1 MGDPM
6 VLKITLYCIG
16 AGLGVL
22 GFVAGSK
29 ILGIASQ
36 PRSVEVVQSN
46 AASEAEGQRQRTLWA
61 MFLLGI
67 VGGVYI
73 IIIAAR

>member
-1 MGDPM
+1 MNDPIL
-6 VLKITLYCIG
+6 LKTTLYLVG
-16 AGLGVL
+16 AGLGIL
-22 GFVAGSK
+22 GFVAGGS
-29 ILGIASQ
+29 ILGIASR

-46 AASEAEGQRQRTLWA
+46 AASEAEGQRQRKLWA

-67 VGGVYI
+67 IGGVYV